1 MQTELLWGI
10 KVDVYDL
17 GMSATFGNSNP
28 LLRVKYPKIIT
39 DQFLQVI
46 LNTDSQ
52 ARKNLGKTDQNE
64 SESLCRLLQFE
75 N

>member
-17 GMSATFGNSNP
+17 DMSATFGNSNP
-28 LLRVKYPKIIT
+28 LLRGKYPKIIT
-39 DQFLQVI
+39 DQFLLVI

-52 ARKNLGKTDQNE
+52 AWKDLGNTDQNE
-64 SESLCRLLQFE
+64 SQSLL
-75 N
+75 